1 MTRGLLPAALVAI
14 GLITFIRGDLAGDHR
29 LLAVGVAIVGAAIL
43 TAIAGWVLRR
53 PDEAAQVDLRDW
65 TSYLT
70 QSTERGFLIVRLDQA
85 ELYERAVR
93 AIGAARVLYDEVGR
107 DDRTAPIETAPT
119 SRDGLRHQGVR
130 IGVDTSTAT
139 PQLCTDGVRHMRGR
153 GSRQNL
159 EDWLRRKTAPAPPRP
174 KPTRPPRRPPPRPP
188 APPQP
193 R

>member
-53 PDEAAQVDLRDW
+53 PDEAAQVDRRDW

-70 QSTERGFLIVRLDQA
+70 QSTERGFLIVRPDQA

-93 AIGAARVLYDEVGR
+93 AFGAARVLYDRRQGERRRTRSAATIERRQSKRRQRAEVDFDIKAFGSAWIHPQR
-107 DDRTAPIETAPT
+107 HPSSA
-119 SRDGLRHQGVR
+119 DGWSPAHE
-130 IGVDTSTAT
+130 
-139 PQLCTDGVRHMRGR
+139 
-153 GSRQNL
+153 GSRITS
-159 EDWLRRKTAPAPPRP
+159 EP
-174 KPTRPPRRPPPRPP
+174 
-188 APPQP
+188 
-193 R
+193 